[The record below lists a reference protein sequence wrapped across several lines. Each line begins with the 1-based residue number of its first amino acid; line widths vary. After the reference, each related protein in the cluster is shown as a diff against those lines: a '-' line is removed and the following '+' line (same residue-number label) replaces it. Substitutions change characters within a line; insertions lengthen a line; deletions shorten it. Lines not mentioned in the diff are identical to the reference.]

1 MPWDRAELATLV
13 SVRNPETK
21 TENPKMNQAS
31 NQSPFVTRL
40 AETGTGIVIAGH
52 GSRNPGGAAQF
63 ESFMGSFHEASSPLP
78 VTHGFLEFASPTI
91 DVAVKQ
97 CVDSGAKR
105 IAVVPAI
112 LLAATHAKNDM
123 PTEVQIIQRD
133 YPDIPIRFGAPIH
146 LHPNVLEACRSKV
159 IEGESKSENTVSRK
173 DSCLVIVGRGTTDPD
188 ANSDVYKLARIL
200 EEGMGFGGS
209 AVVYSGTAEPTLD
222 EGLRRVGKLG
232 FQRLVI
238 LPFFLFTGVLLERI
252 FNAADRQLVLS
263 ADSDQ
268 EVIKCDAIGL
278 HPNLIDVLLE
288 RAVETFEGQP
298 NMNCSL
304 CKYRT
309 QVVGYEHEVGTPQEG
324 HHLHV
329 RGLLA
334 RQEGEEELTEADLE
348 RIDPYEPHP
357 IEAESFRLIEEEFDW
372 SPWEEDALQKK
383 VLQRLVHTSGNF
395 AAAESVYV
403 SHGALDAGMRGLE
416 SRAIIVTDVTMVES
430 GLRRTIIK
438 ELGLLTFC
446 GVHDEETYELAE
458 ANGITRSAANI
469 RRAWE
474 KFGNDCILAIGDAPT
489 AIREVL
495 RLIDEH
501 LWRPHLVIGLPVGF
515 VGTRESKEE
524 LRRCMR
530 VPRITNSG
538 TSGGSPWAASVMNAL
553 LIERKNRLAE
563 EWAEAQAPDPEP
575 SLIEG

>member
-1 MPWDRAELATLV
+1 MITQTTDHSAII
-13 SVRNPETK
+13 S
-21 TENPKMNQAS
+21 
-31 NQSPFVTRL
+31 RL
-40 AETGTGIVIAGH
+40 SEDGTGIVIAGH

-63 ESFMGSFHEASSPLP
+63 DTFMESFVEAAQPLP

-91 DVAVKQ
+91 DVAVAQ
-97 CVDSGAKR
+97 CVEAGAKR

-133 YPDIPIRFGAPIH
+133 YPHIPIRFGAPIH
-146 LHPNVLEACRSKV
+146 LHPLVLEACRSKI
-159 IEGESKSENTVSRK
+159 IEGESQSPSTVSRK
-173 DSCLVIVGRGTTDPD
+173 DTCLVIVGRGTTDPD
-188 ANSDVYKLARIL
+188 ANSDVYKLARVL

-209 AVVYSGTAEPTLD
+209 TVVYSGTASPTLD
-222 EGLRRVGKLG
+222 DGLRQAGQLG
-232 FQRLVI
+232 FERLVVF
-238 LPFFLFTGVLLERI
+238 PFFLFTGVLLDRI
-252 FNAADRQLVLS
+252 FKAADRQLVLS
-263 ADSDQ
+263 SDSAQ

-278 HPNLIDVLLE
+278 HPNLITILLE
-288 RAVETFEGQP
+288 RAVETFEGSP

-334 RQEGEEELTEADLE
+334 KQEGEEELTEAEME
-348 RIDPYEPHP
+348 RVDPYEPHP
-357 IEAESFRLIEEEFDW
+357 IEAESFGIIEDEFDW
-372 SPWEEDALQKK
+372 SPWADDPLQKK

-395 AAAESVYV
+395 ASAQSVYV
-403 SHGALDAGMRGLE
+403 SHGALEAGMRGLE
-416 SRAIIVTDVTMVES
+416 NRAIIVTDVTMVQS
-430 GLRRTIIK
+430 GLRRTVVK

-446 GVHDEETYELAE
+446 GVHDEETYEMAE
-458 ANGITRSAANI
+458 ANGITRSAANM

-474 KFGNDCILAIGDAPT
+474 KFGNDCIIAVGDAPT

-495 RLIDEH
+495 RLIQEH

-515 VGTRESKEE
+515 VGTRESKQE
-524 LRRCMR
+524 LKRCMR
-530 VPRITNSG
+530 IPRITNAG
-538 TSGGSPWAASVMNAL
+538 TSGGSPWAAAVMNAL

-563 EWAEAQAPDPEP
+563 EWAENNQPNEETAP
-575 SLIEG
+575 LLR